1 MTITSDKRQVNALS
15 VRRVRD
21 GGFIVVED
29 SFDMGQMREVVFA
42 DGDISVVLQ
51 YVRSK
56 LDWYS

>member
-29 SFDMGQMREVVFA
+29 HFEMGQMREVVFA
-42 DGDISVVLQ
+42 DGDISAVLQ
-51 YVRSK
+51 YVRHK